1 MHAIGPDGEASA
13 IAEWLAREGR
23 FAADMG
29 AMLQALSERLL
40 AGGVPLARSTTHIR
54 TLHPEFRGV
63 TRVWWRGGGVEEDT
77 PRHGVENTPSFLGSP
92 LEHVI
97 RSRDWLIRRLDAA
110 AEAEVPMLAELRAR
124 GLTHYAMAPLVF
136 SDGIVNAVSWATDAP
151 EGFSAR
157 DIAILHAVA
166 PAFELVAEPKALRRI
181 GSELLATYVGRD
193 PATRIMAGAVQRG
206 DAERIRAAIM
216 VTDLRDFTT
225 LSDELPEARVLDLL
239 NLYFDC
245 VVPAVRTEG
254 GDVLKFIGDGVLA
267 VFRADGDPGS
277 ACGAAFRAAR
287 AALEALASARQVD
300 PLSGDL
306 PLHMGVALHFGEVA
320 YGNVGSGSRLDFTTI
335 GRDVN
340 LVARLE
346 RLCAPLERE
355 LLTSEEF
362 AAELDEPLFE
372 IGHFDF
378 KGFRRRRAVFGLVDA
393 ADEAR
398 GRPARSGA

>member
-1 MHAIGPDGEASA
+1 MDARSPDDDGAA
-13 IAEWLAREGR
+13 IAEWLVREGR
-23 FAADMG
+23 FAGDMG
-29 AMLQALSERLL
+29 AMLQSVSERLL
-40 AGGVPLARSTTHIR
+40 AEGLPLARSTTHIR
-54 TLHPEFRGV
+54 TLHPEFRGI
-63 TRVWWRGGGVEEDT
+63 TRLWRRGESVEEDT

-92 LEHVI
+92 LEYVI
-97 RSRDWLIRRLDAA
+97 RTGDWLIRRLDAA
-110 AEAEVPMLAELRAR
+110 AEAEVPIFAELRAQ
-124 GLTHYAMAPLVF
+124 GLTHYVMAPLVF
-136 SDGIVNAVSWATDAP
+136 SDGIVNAVSWATDVP
-151 EGFSAR
+151 QGFSAR
-157 DIAILHAVA
+157 DIAILRAVA
-166 PAFELVAEPKALRRI
+166 RPLELVAEAKALRRI

-216 VTDLRDFTT
+216 LTDLRAFTT
-225 LSDELPEARVLDLL
+225 LSDELPEPRVLDLL

-245 VVPAVRTEG
+245 VVPAVRSEG

-267 VFRADGDPGS
+267 VFRVDGAPGL
-277 ACGAAFRAAR
+277 ACRAAYR
-287 AALEALASARQVD
+287 AAQAALEALASARQVD

-340 LVARLE
+340 FVARLE

-355 LLTSEEF
+355 LLTSQEF
-362 AAELDEPLFE
+362 AAEVDEPLFE

-378 KGFRRRRAVFGLVDA
+378 KGFRQRRAVFGLTDA
-393 ADEAR
+393 ALAAQA
-398 GRPARSGA
+398 GR